1 MINPLDNMDFEKRN
15 FVSNSK
21 YIKNDDIFI
30 SLNNGIKYLTQQDFN
45 KISLVLVDSK
55 HKQKDDPK
63 ILKIDNLEENYLSW
77 IDEIYNITQSAFK
90 NFFVTGTNGK
100 STTIELLSQVFSFN
114 SMSNSTIGTLG
125 TFLNGSKYFSNNL
138 TTEEPLFI
146 RSVMRRCLEN
156 NIKNIFIEASSIGL
170 HQNRLKG
177 LIIEHAALTNISRDH
192 LDYHK
197 NFDEYLKSKLKL
209 AEMSSLKTLSYNL
222 DDDHFSNI
230 VNLFKGKKIYSI
242 SCKNKKADIYFKI
255 KQFYQDG
262 RITFCTSTPWGEF
275 SSSPKL
281 HAGYNIYNLLLSL
294 PYYYSMTS
302 DCSGFFSA
310 VEEIKLPVGRL
321 QTVGREN
328 IFIDFAHTPDA
339 LEAVCSELMKKN
351 HKGLKLIFGAGGD
364 RDKGKRELMGNIA
377 QKYAKKIYIT
387 SDNPRF
393 EKPNEIIEMIAAGI
407 RDKSKMVIESDRS
420 EAIKMAISELHKD
433 EILLITGKGHE
444 EYQILGNEKK
454 PFSDSEE
461 ILKCIK

>member
-1 MINPLDNMDFEKRN
+1 MVLPVLGPSTIRDTAGSFATVLGGAPWYNASIHGNNEFLSEGLFLT
-15 FVSNSK
+15 SK
-21 YIKNDDIFI
+21 AI
-30 SLNNGIKYLTQQDFN
+30 SGIEFRAYN
-45 KISLVLVDSK
+45 IESL
-55 HKQKDDPK
+55 
-63 ILKIDNLEENYLSW
+63 DNLEENYLRW

-100 STTIELLSQVFSFN
+100 STTIELLSQAFSFN
-114 SMSNSTIGTLG
+114 SIANSTIGTLG

-146 RSVMRRCLEN
+146 RSVMRKCLEN

-197 NFDEYLKSKLKL
+197 NFDEYLESKLKL
-209 AEMSSLKTLSYNL
+209 AEMSSLKTLTYNL
-222 DDDHFSNI
+222 DDEHFSNI
-230 VNLFKGKKIYSI
+230 LNLFKGEKIYSV

-255 KQFYQDG
+255 KQLYQDG
-262 RITFCTSTPWGEF
+262 RISFYVRTPWGEF

-294 PYYYSMTS
+294 PYYSSMTS
-302 DCSGFFSA
+302 DSSGFFSA
-310 VEEIKLPVGRL
+310 VEEMTLPTGRL
-321 QTVGREN
+321 QTAGKEN

-351 HKGLKLIFGAGGD
+351 HKGLKLIFGAGGG

-393 EKPNEIIEMIAAGI
+393 EKPNEIIRMITAGI
-407 RDKSKMVIESDRS
+407 SDKNKMIIESDRS
-420 EAIKMAISELHKD
+420 EAIKMAISELDKD

-444 EYQILGNEKK
+444 EYQILGNEKR
-454 PFSDSEE
+454 PFSDYEE
-461 ILKCIK
+461 VLKCIK